1 MGFSALLYVVFLRYK
16 GVTTFKSTAMWLGL
30 RSLTKKSKHM
40 KLLQPYRLGKF
51 ELKNRMVLAPMTR
64 SRAHD
69 EGVVGKSTA
78 TYYAQRASAG
88 LLISEAINISP
99 QALGMPSTPGIFTDA
114 QVHGWK
120 EVTDAVHAEGSVMF
134 AQLWHTGRVGH
145 SRVKGGALPVAPS
158 AISIAGQEHF
168 TPSGAMP
175 YETPKELS
183 VEEID
188 QIILDFRQAARHAL
202 TAGFAGV
209 ELHAAF
215 GYLPNQFLADSS
227 NQRTDGYGGSTE
239 RRNRFVL
246 EVMSALVEE
255 VGSGAVGIRL
265 SPTSTYNGMAHSAVH
280 EQFSQLLQELDA
292 LDLAYVHLMN
302 SPFNPADFPDYPANA
317 VQAFSPLTR
326 HPVIA
331 NGGFTRETAEAE
343 LEQNGVDLI
352 SFGRLFLANPDLPR
366 RFEVDAPLNT
376 ADPTTFYGGHEKGY
390 TDYPFYK
397 KQ

>member
-1 MGFSALLYVVFLRYK
+1 MLYVLLLHYK
-16 GVTTFKSTAMWLGL
+16 DVTTFKSKAMGL
-30 RSLTKKSKHM
+30 SLVHHTRNAM
-40 KLLQPYRLGKF
+40 KLKLLESFRLGKF

-78 TYYAQRASAG
+78 NYYAQRASAG

-99 QALGMPSTPGIFTDA
+99 QALGMPSTPGLFTEGHV
-114 QVHGWK
+114 QGWR

-145 SRVKGGALPVAPS
+145 SLVKGGALPVAPS
-158 AISIAGQEHF
+158 AVAISGQAHF

-175 YETPKELS
+175 YETPHELTG
-183 VEEID
+183 EEID
-188 QIILDFRQAARHAL
+188 QILLDYRHAAQHAL
-202 TAGFAGV
+202 SAGFDGV

-227 NQRTDGYGGSTE
+227 NQRTDEYGGSIA

-265 SPTSTYNGMAHSAVH
+265 SPTSTYNGIAHSAVH
-280 EQFSQLLQELDA
+280 EQFSQLLRELDA

-331 NGGFTRETAEAE
+331 NGGFTRETAEAA
-343 LEQNGVDLI
+343 LQQNGVDLI
-352 SFGRLFLANPDLPR
+352 SFGRLFLANPDLPQ

-376 ADPTTFYGGHEKGY
+376 ADPTTFYGGYEKGY
-390 TDYPFYK
+390 TDYPFYE